1 MKCYYYEG
9 NRIQKCLSP
18 KWGINKL
25 IITINISKATA
36 GLRQTPRGVG
46 FDIRLFYAPEKSN
59 LNFGGN
65 IN

>member
-1 MKCYYYEG
+1 MLLFRGQQNK
-9 NRIQKCLSP
+9 KCLSP
-18 KWGINKL
+18 KWAINKL
-25 IITINISKATA
+25 IIITDISEATA

-46 FDIRLFYAPEKSN
+46 FDIRLFYAPEKFN